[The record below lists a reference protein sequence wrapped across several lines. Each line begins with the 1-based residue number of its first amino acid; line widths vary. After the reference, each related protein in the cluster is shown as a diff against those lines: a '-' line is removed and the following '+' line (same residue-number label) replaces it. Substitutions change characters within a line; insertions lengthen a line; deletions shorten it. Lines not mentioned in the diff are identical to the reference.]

1 MAMLRFFMVVWG
13 MHCTVAYFYSNA
25 WGYRPGVGFAHSL
38 ARGGGYNVCA
48 LKVSHACTEPVLMP
62 VVNQRTRWALE
73 PWVKLSGTT

>member
-1 MAMLRFFMVVWG
+1 MQGAIRQVWRRQQRYGKRPVV
-13 MHCTVAYFYSNA
+13 VA
-25 WGYRPGVGFAHSL
+25 PGFSL
-38 ARGGGYNVCA
+38 AHLFALVALAQGYNVCA